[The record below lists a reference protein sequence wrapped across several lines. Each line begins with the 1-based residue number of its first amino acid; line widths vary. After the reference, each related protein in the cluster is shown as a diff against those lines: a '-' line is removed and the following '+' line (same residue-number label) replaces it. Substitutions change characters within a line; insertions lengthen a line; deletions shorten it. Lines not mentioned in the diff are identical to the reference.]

1 MVRAEAAEGA
11 AWLQWRKVAREKR
24 MGMRQRRRGE
34 REGQQ
39 KNRSEIAQE
48 VVAGIKEKVSV
59 HDGIKEAVQRPAG
72 QSFMR
77 SLDCL
82 QIKLKKRRNTGEK
95 GTRRQHNGMQNKHWR
110 YS

>member
-1 MVRAEAAEGA
+1 MEESCQGEANGKEAKKKR
-11 AWLQWRKVAREKR
+11 RK
-24 MGMRQRRRGE
+24 RRTA
-34 REGQQ
+34 
-39 KNRSEIAQE
+39 KKRSEIAQE

-82 QIKLKKRRNTGEK
+82 QIKLKKRNTGEK
-95 GTRRQHNGMQNKHWR
+95 GTRRQHNGMQSKHWR